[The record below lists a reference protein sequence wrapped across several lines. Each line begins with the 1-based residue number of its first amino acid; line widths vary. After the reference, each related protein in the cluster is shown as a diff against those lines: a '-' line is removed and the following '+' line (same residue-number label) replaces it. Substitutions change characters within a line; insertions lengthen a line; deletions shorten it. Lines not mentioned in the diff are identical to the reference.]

1 MPRILLATIT
11 IRSPE
16 KDMFARLSLLVVA
29 VAAALAIPRAAIAQ
43 QSASQSLAGPRVELT
58 ASALRRAAVADTA
71 FATDSL
77 EAAMQRRTSTG
88 KPVALMIV
96 GGAAFVLGAV
106 IDEPVGTLFMVGG
119 AVAFLY
125 GLYQYLK

>member
-1 MPRILLATIT
+1 
-11 IRSPE
+11 
-16 KDMFARLSLLVVA
+16 MFARLPLLVVA
-29 VAAALAIPRAAIAQ
+29 VAAVLATPRAAAAQ
-43 QSASQSLAGPRVELT
+43 QSASRSLAGPRVETT
-58 ASALRRAAVADTA
+58 ASAMRRGTIPDTL

-77 EAAMQRRTSTG
+77 EAAMQRRSSTG

-119 AVAFLY
+119 AVTFLY
-125 GLYQYLK
+125 GLYRYLQ

>member
-1 MPRILLATIT
+1 
-11 IRSPE
+11 
-16 KDMFARLSLLVVA
+16 MFARLPLLVVA
-29 VAAALAIPRAAIAQ
+29 VAAVFATPRAAAAQ
-43 QSASQSLAGPRVELT
+43 QSANQALAGPRVEMT
-58 ASALRRAAVADTA
+58 ATAMRRNPVADTA

-77 EAAMQRRTSTG
+77 EVAMQRRTSTG